1 MPYTVP
7 DHCIVPAD
15 NSLDHHIITS
25 APSTMKLLVT
35 IFLLFHKVSFS
46 DAFSQPNPT
55 TTSTTVYEVCLSPGC
70 IADGAEATFQK
81 LQAIAP
87 AGVAVKEGGCS
98 SFCGNG
104 PVVVCPSAASS
115 NNKKPKQYKRV
126 KGKKVLDILLEAQ
139 ADNDSEDDG
148 ANSLQLQIPIPEALI
163 QGYEMSV
170 EADDA
175 LQCKDYEHAVS
186 LYERAHNTAFR
197 AALDMQTARDKAV
210 KDNGDD
216 AIVSPT
222 GIPVGLL
229 WLVNARKNEAIA
241 RMALGDLD
249 GAVIAA
255 QGSCNIGRNRCP
267 EALETLAAI
276 YEQRGDKSD
285 ELQALNNLFELP
297 VDTASM
303 SRQVENKRRELGFR
317 RDKLQREL
325 NKK

>member
-1 MPYTVP
+1 
-7 DHCIVPAD
+7 
-15 NSLDHHIITS
+15 
-25 APSTMKLLVT
+25 MKRLVT
-35 IFLLFHKVSFS
+35 IILLFHKASFS
-46 DAFSQPNPT
+46 GAFSKPNPT
-55 TTSTTVYEVCLSPGC
+55 TTSSTTVYEVCLSPGC
-70 IADGAEATFQK
+70 IADGADATFQK

-87 AGVAVKEGGCS
+87 AGVTVKEGGCS

-104 PVVVCPSAASS
+104 PVVVSPDTAS

-126 KGKKVLDILLEAQ
+126 KGKKVLDLLLEAQ
-139 ADNDSEDDG
+139 ADIEDGD
-148 ANSLQLQIPIPEALI
+148 ADSLQLQMPIPEALI

-175 LQCKDYEHAVS
+175 LQCQDYEHAVS

-197 AALDMQTARDKAV
+197 AALDMQTSRDKA
-210 KDNGDD
+210 DETNGDD
-216 AIVSPT
+216 AVVSPT

-229 WLVNARKNEAIA
+229 WLVNARKNEAMA
-241 RMALGDLD
+241 RLALGDLD
-249 GAVIAA
+249 GAVLAA

-276 YEQRGDKSD
+276 YEQRGDKSE

-297 VDTASM
+297 VDDTASM

-317 RDKLQREL
+317 RDKLQREVN